1 MKPEQKCLRMGA
13 LAILFALTVR
23 LLSSSA
29 VRDITALATDPTV
42 SSVLLYMGTG
52 RVFSVHQDISEPE
65 PEIPET
71 TTPEPAATAPV
82 FSEEDIAAV
91 SLTNHPGYSV
101 DVGTLL
107 TQSLSWDL
115 TGAEPTVLIYHSH
128 TCESYENTEGYQ
140 PSGAYRTTDEH
151 YNMVSI
157 GKYLAECLKSHGISV
172 LHDTTVH
179 DYPSYNDAYTLSR
192 ETIAEYLAQYPSICL
207 VLDIHRDAYE
217 DSNGNQASSTVS
229 VNGLKTSRLMLVAGT
244 DAYGENHSHWSENLS
259 VALKLQAALERLYPG
274 LCRPVSLRSS
284 AFNQDLSSGA
294 LLIEVGTAGDT
305 RQEALQAAAALADG
319 IALLAHG
326 SNS

>member
-1 MKPEQKCLRMGA
+1 MKPEQKCLRVGA

-29 VRDITALATDPTV
+29 VRDITALATDPAV

-65 PEIPET
+65 IPET
-71 TTPEPAATAPV
+71 TTTEPVATAPV
-82 FSEEDIAAV
+82 FSEEDMAAV

-101 DVGTLL
+101 DVGALL
-107 TQSLSWDL
+107 TQTLSWDL
-115 TGAEPTVLIYHSH
+115 TGTVPTVLIYHSH
-128 TCESYENTEGYQ
+128 TCESYENTEGYS
-140 PSGAYRTTDEH
+140 PSGAYRTTDER
-151 YNMVSI
+151 YNMVSV
-157 GKYLAECLKSHGISV
+157 GTYLAECLEKHGIGV

-179 DYPSYNDAYTLSR
+179 DYPSYNDAYALSR
-192 ETIAEYLAQYPSICL
+192 ATVGDYLAQYPSIRL

-229 VNGLKTSRLMLVAGT
+229 VNGTSCSRLMLVAGT
-244 DAYGENHSHWSENLS
+244 DAYGENHSHWSDNLS
-259 VALKLQAALERLYPG
+259 LALKLQAALERLYPG
-274 LCRPVSLRSS
+274 ICRPVSLRSS
-284 AFNQDLSSGA
+284 AFNQDLSPGA

-326 SNS
+326 SN